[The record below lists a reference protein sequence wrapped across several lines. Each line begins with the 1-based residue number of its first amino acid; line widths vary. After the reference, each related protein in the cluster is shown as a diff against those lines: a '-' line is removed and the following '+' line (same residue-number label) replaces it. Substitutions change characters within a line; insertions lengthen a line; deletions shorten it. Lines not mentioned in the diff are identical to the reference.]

1 MIEVE
6 EDHVE
11 INSGCPTSLGGSK
24 SSDPG
29 WAGCKERDGGHPFAL
44 MAGAVYPH
52 VKTRA
57 ETSCTDTTVQTQ
69 LYRHNCTDTT
79 DNCTDTW

>member
-1 MIEVE
+1 MELKRISFYIEAMIEVE

-29 WAGCKERDGGHPFAL
+29 WAGCKERDGGHHMP
-44 MAGAVYPH
+44 
-52 VKTRA
+52 
-57 ETSCTDTTVQTQ
+57 
-69 LYRHNCTDTT
+69 
-79 DNCTDTW
+79 